1 MKVSIR
7 IRLILAMNALVVA
20 VGAAVGWV
28 GVEVTGSA
36 VEHRLVDAPAANA
49 AGLFETMRLPLSDTM
64 MQRLRQILGAH
75 VLAVPASGPLP
86 AASSLSDDEEHE
98 VVRRLA
104 TEPAARSVTLGGTAY
119 LVGRATAA
127 RWSDSDD
134 RPDRFALYVLVPE
147 RQVKAARGAAAGTIV
162 WVTLA
167 SIATATVLALWL
179 STSITRPLRG
189 LARRMQHLA
198 ADAARQDEAR
208 LPSLVGQGRALA
220 AERGAGAAAGP
231 AEIAALAASFDDLLG
246 RLEAARGQL
255 ARSAR
260 LAALGQLAASVAHE
274 LRNPLSGIRMN
285 AQVLAEELARSG
297 RSDESLDRILRE
309 AERMQGDLDELLG
322 LAAGKADARDA
333 PLNPAALA
341 AVRLED
347 AAESVLGLLKAR
359 CRHARVEAVRDWG
372 PDVPAVRGDEAL
384 LRQVVTN
391 LVLNAVDAMPAGG
404 RVVLATRRTAAGGV
418 RFTVAD
424 SGAGVRVSDGQ
435 DVFDPFV
442 STKPG
447 GVGLGLYVCR
457 RNVER
462 HGGRIGYTSGAQGTT
477 FWFELPAA
485 DPPAGR
491 PVDAVRAPPP

>member
-1 MKVSIR
+1 MRLSIQS
-7 IRLILAMNALVVA
+7 RLILAMNVLVVA
-20 VGAAVGWV
+20 VGVAVGWV

-64 MQRLRQILGAH
+64 MSRLHQVLGAH
-75 VLAVPASGPLP
+75 VVAAPAEGPLP
-86 AASSLSDDEEHE
+86 AASSLPDDEEHE

-104 TEPAARSVTLGGTAY
+104 QEPAARSVTLGGTTY

-127 RWSDSDD
+127 RGGDSEG

-147 RQVKAARGAAAGTIV
+147 RQVKAAKEAAAGTIV

-179 STSITRPLRG
+179 STTITRPLRG
-189 LARRMQHLA
+189 LARRMRHLS
-198 ADAARQDEAR
+198 ADAARQPAR
-208 LPSLVGQGRALA
+208 QDLAGGDGGQSLA
-220 AERGAGAAAGP
+220 AERGTGAAAAP

-285 AQVLAEELARSG
+285 AQVLAEELARAG

-333 PLNPAALA
+333 PLDPASLA

-347 AAESVLGLLKAR
+347 AAELVLGLLGAR
-359 CRHARVEAVRDWG
+359 CRHARVETACDWDPG
-372 PDVPAVRGDEAL
+372 VPAVRGDEAL
-384 LRQVVTN
+384 LRQVVMN
-391 LVLNAVDAMPAGG
+391 LVLNAVDATAAGG
-404 RVVLATRRTAAGGV
+404 RVVLATRRTAEGGV

-424 SGAGVRVSDGQ
+424 SGAGVRMSDGQ

-442 STKPG
+442 STKAD

-462 HGGRIGYTSGAQGTT
+462 HGGRIGYTSGAEGTT

-485 DPPAGR
+485 DPAAGR
-491 PVDAVRAPPP
+491 PVDAARAPPP